1 MKILINEK
9 QYKKVILNELSNRGI
24 GILSYIRRKYETM
37 GNSFTPRFGSG
48 EKWYSKNDIRNEL
61 IRTFNLNKEFAEEIV
76 DYYIEDNF
84 K

>member
-1 MKILINEK
+1 
-9 QYKKVILNELSNRGI
+9 
-24 GILSYIRRKYETM
+24 M